1 MPVPALLVLGAAIF
15 AAVTTEMLP
24 VGLMPQL
31 AEAFAV
37 DDTRIGWWMS
47 AYAGVVALAA
57 IPLAGV
63 LRRVARRRALIGLLL
78 LYAASNA
85 GILLA
90 GAAGSFSL
98 ALLARLVGGLAHA
111 GLFTVVISTAVAIS
125 PPARQGRAVAG
136 VNLGLTAAL
145 TLGVPLGALAGTA
158 WAWQGAFIAA
168 TVVLLVLGALARV
181 VLPPGERTDAA
192 RTTAGSADR
201 PPAPGARPLLRVA
214 VVTVTFASG
223 HYATYTYIAPLVLQ
237 AGASDAGVS
246 AALFVHGL
254 ACLPGVLLAGALADR
269 HPRAALR
276 GALAVTTGC
285 LVTLAVLPGS
295 TAAAFAAVAVWGAA
309 FGAAPALLQTIA
321 VRTTHGSDLAP
332 ATVNAMF
339 NIGIAGGAWAG
350 GEVLGRG
357 GGALAAVSA
366 VVVLLALGLTV
377 LLRPQRGGPD
387 AGQAPAAARGDVEQA
402 GGVPVP

>member
-31 AEAFAV
+31 SEAFAV
-37 DDTRIGWWMS
+37 DEGRIGWWMS

-57 IPLAGV
+57 LPLAGL

-90 GAAGSFSL
+90 GASGSFSL
-98 ALLARLVGGLAHA
+98 ALLARLVGGLAQA
-111 GLFTVVISTAVAIS
+111 GLFTIVISTAVAIS
-125 PPARQGRAVAG
+125 PAARQGRAVAG

-158 WAWQGAFIAA
+158 WAWQGAFVAA
-168 TVVLLVLGALARV
+168 AVVLLVLSALARV
-181 VLPPGERTDAA
+181 VLPPGERTAA
-192 RTTAGSADR
+192 PRTPAGAADS
-201 PPAPGARPLLRVA
+201 PPTSGARPLLRVA

-223 HYATYTYIAPLVLQ
+223 HYATYTYIAPLVLE

-246 AALFVHGL
+246 AALFAHGL
-254 ACLPGVLLAGALADR
+254 ACLPGVLLAGVLADR

-276 GALAVTTGC
+276 GAFAVTTGC

-295 TAAAFAAVAVWGAA
+295 TAATFAAVALWGAA

-321 VRTTHGSDLAP
+321 VRATHGSDLAP

-339 NIGIAGGAWAG
+339 NVGIAGGAWAG
-350 GEVLGRG
+350 GVFLGRG
-357 GGALAAVSA
+357 GGAPAGVSA
-366 VVVLLALGLTV
+366 VVVLIALGLTA
-377 LLRPQRGGPD
+377 LLRSQRGGPG
-387 AGQAPAAARGDVEQA
+387 AGQAPAVARDEAGQVE
-402 GGVPVP
+402 GVPAP